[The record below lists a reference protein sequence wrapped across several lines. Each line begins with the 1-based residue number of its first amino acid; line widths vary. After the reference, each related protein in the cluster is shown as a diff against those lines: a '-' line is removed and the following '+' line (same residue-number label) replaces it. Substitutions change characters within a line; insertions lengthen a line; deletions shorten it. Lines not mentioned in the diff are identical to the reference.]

1 MMKKISYQKML
12 MSKDNNIYHTI
23 HLSMK
28 SQVTLNHHKSIKWQA
43 ISVKKDWLK
52 LQAGESRM
60 NHI

>member
-1 MMKKISYQKML
+1 

-28 SQVTLNHHKSIKWQA
+28 SQVTLSHHKSIKWQA